1 MTKLQ
6 TQVKEFHQAFGIVIS
21 EKPAMQDEATID
33 LRIALIREEFD
44 ELQQAFEDGSI
55 VDIAD
60 ALGDLLYVI
69 YGAGVS
75 FGIDLEPVTDEIHR
89 SNMTKVNGHRAEN
102 GKWIK
107 PADYSP
113 ADLAAVIERQTGK

>member
-6 TQVKEFHQAFGIVIS
+6 AQVKEFHQAFGIVIS
-21 EKPAMQDEATID
+21 EKPEMQDEATID

-44 ELQQAFEDGSI
+44 ELQEAFENGSI

-69 YGAGVS
+69 YGTGVS

-89 SNMTKVNGHRAEN
+89 SNMTKVNGYRAEN

-113 ADLAAVIERQTGK
+113 ADLESVIAEQSK

>member
-1 MTKLQ
+1 MNKLQ
-6 TQVKEFHQAFGIVIS
+6 TQVKEFHTTFGIVIS
-21 EKPAMQDEATID
+21 ETPTLHSEETKK
-33 LRIALIREEFD
+33 LRVDLIREEFREFIAALETD
-44 ELQQAFEDGSI
+44 DLVEA
-55 VDIAD
+55 AD

-75 FGIDLEPVTDEIHR
+75 FGIDLEAVTDEIHR

-107 PADYSP
+107 PDDYSP
-113 ADLAAVIERQTGK
+113 ADLVSVLAAQGA